1 MGAART
7 PSGNMCVCG
16 CKCLQGALHAVH
28 LQPRSFTP
36 QASCISGCSCDP
48 IPLNG
53 TIPHLFA
60 TQEHLD
66 LLLVTPS
73 PECVL
78 RVRTTGRTD
87 SNGCGGGWSQGCPVV
102 DLSGLRPNSVLAWR

>member
-1 MGAART
+1 MLFT
-7 PSGNMCVCG
+7 SPPLS
-16 CKCLQGALHAVH
+16 LHA
-28 LQPRSFTP
+28 TE
-36 QASCISGCSCDP
+36 ASCISGCSCDP